1 MSEQR
6 AIVIP
11 DSVDVET
18 STEHG
23 FVILKVEVLL
33 EGERSGDRSAFQH
46 YQLNPYDAISLG
58 RRLQDQSVGLL
69 LSLAGYAVPPD
80 KFL

>member
-33 EGERSGDRSAFQH
+33 EGRTER
-46 YQLNPYDAISLG
+46 I
-58 RRLQDQSVGLL
+58 
-69 LSLAGYAVPPD
+69 LAGESTDELREILEGCSTFRFPTLPVEPV
-80 KFL
+80 